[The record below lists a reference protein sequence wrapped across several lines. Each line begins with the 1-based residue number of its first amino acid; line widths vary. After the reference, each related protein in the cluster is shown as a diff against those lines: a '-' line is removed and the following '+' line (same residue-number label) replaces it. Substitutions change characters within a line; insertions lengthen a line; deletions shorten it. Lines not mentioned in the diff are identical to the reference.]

1 MLVKGNGKLYE
12 LPDPEPVE
20 IKINEAEY
28 PSFVAMKIH
37 EKYSVDD
44 ELAILRQ
51 KDEKP
56 EEYAEYFAFCEK
68 VKSEVRGMIKGED
81 DAK

>member
-20 IKINEAEY
+20 IKITEAEY

-44 ELAILRQ
+44 EIAIIRQ

-56 EEYAEYFAFCEK
+56 TEYAEYFAYCEK
-68 VKSEVRGMIKGED
+68 CKTEARALIK
-81 DAK
+81 

>member
-1 MLVKGNGKLYE
+1 MKACINGKVVI
-12 LPDPEPVE
+12 LPDEPIE
-20 IKINEAEY
+20 IIITKDEY
-28 PSFVAMKIH
+28 PSYVATKIH

-44 ELAILRQ
+44 EIAIIRQ

-68 VKSEVRGMIKGED
+68 CKTEARALIK
-81 DAK
+81 

>member
-1 MLVKGNGKLYE
+1 MLVKSNKGLLE

-20 IKINEAEY
+20 IKITEAEY

-51 KDEKP
+51 RDEKP

-68 VKSEVRGMIKGED
+68 VKAEVRRLIKGEA